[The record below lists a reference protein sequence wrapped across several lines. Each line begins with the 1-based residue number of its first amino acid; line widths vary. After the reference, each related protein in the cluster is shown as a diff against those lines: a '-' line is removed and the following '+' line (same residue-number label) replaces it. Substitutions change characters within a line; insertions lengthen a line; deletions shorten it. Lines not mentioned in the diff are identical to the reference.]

1 MAVIANIRGKLL
13 TKINQEPNRNKMQ
26 IQNSYQKLP
35 RNKVWEVREILSY
48 NQIRQPLTPNI
59 HTVLGPEQ
67 LLADSDF
74 NRVFSVTNSL

>member
-59 HTVLGPEQ
+59 HTVLGPKQ
-67 LLADSDF
+67 LLADADF